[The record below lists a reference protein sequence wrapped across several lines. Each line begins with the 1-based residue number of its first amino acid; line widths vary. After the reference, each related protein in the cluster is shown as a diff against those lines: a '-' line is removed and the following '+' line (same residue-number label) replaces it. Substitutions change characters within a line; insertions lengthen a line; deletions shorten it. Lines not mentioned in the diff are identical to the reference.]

1 MPLGLRTRAVPAT
14 WPEEAHQV
22 PRFSLCRPGAG
33 QAFITGIMS
42 MMPAALALPIKEI
55 FEQIVLETE
64 VMDALL
70 SHAGTLGRILA
81 LLESFDNEDS
91 AGCDTLIGEFSEA
104 GLTRNTLNTALAE
117 ALRWINAAEN
127 ET

>member
-1 MPLGLRTRAVPAT
+1 MELRVG
-14 WPEEAHQV
+14 HIH
-22 PRFSLCRPGAG
+22 PRDAQLSE